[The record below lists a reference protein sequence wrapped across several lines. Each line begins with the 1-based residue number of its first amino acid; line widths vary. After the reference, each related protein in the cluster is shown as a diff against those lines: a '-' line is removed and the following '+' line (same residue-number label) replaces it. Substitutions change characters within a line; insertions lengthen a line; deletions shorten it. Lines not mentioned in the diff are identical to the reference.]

1 MNKEEYLKK
10 KEAIEK
16 EIADLCNKNNELCQ
30 EYIDTNMQFPIGSKV
45 KVTMLKNVP
54 LGEREKVVYGI
65 VKGYKIS
72 VDDEVR
78 PILGKVNKDGTAH
91 KTAQAYV
98 QWRRHPIVELV
109 D

>member
-1 MNKEEYLKK
+1 MDK
-10 KEAIEK
+10 KEFLEKKNAIEK

-30 EYIDTNMQFPIGSKV
+30 EYIESNQPFPIGSKV
-45 KVTMLKNVP
+45 KVTMLENVP
-54 LGEREKVVYGI
+54 LGEREEIVYGV

-72 VDDEVR
+72 VDNEVR
-78 PILGKVNKDGTAH
+78 PVLSKVNKDGTAH